1 VSSSSAH
8 TSTHGVWCL
17 PRRLISHFSP
27 FLKAAHER
35 DFKERQESRIELPED
50 DARVFDLFVQW
61 MYYGKYATTS
71 AFAQSQRPG
80 DSISAH
86 ARCWTLGDKLLC
98 TDFKNYAM
106 GHLHHQ
112 HTTAFFRKPVTTQD
126 VNYACEN
133 SVADSN
139 LRKFYFAFVIEH
151 FNNPD
156 RLQGS
161 TEEWDDLWLAH
172 ADLRLFLL
180 QNLRMAVEERA
191 TVGNDTDYFD
201 RYDALVASPE
211 EHSQGTAT
219 HPSV

>member
-1 VSSSSAH
+1 
-8 TSTHGVWCL
+8 
-17 PRRLISHFSP
+17 
-27 FLKAAHER
+27 
-35 DFKERQESRIELPED
+35 
-50 DARVFDLFVQW
+50 
-61 MYYGKYATTS
+61 MYYGEYAPAS

-80 DSISAH
+80 DSISTH
-86 ARCWTLGDKLLC
+86 ARCWTLGDKLLY

-112 HTTAFFRKPVTTQD
+112 HTTAFPRKLVTTQD

-151 FNNPD
+151 FDNPD

-172 ADLRLFLL
+172 ADLRLLLL

-191 TVGNDTDYFD
+191 TVSTIQIISTGMMLLYAAKIRLYPSQQQAGGNLLYPGPV
-201 RYDALVASPE
+201 YVEQSPAPLLV
-211 EHSQGTAT
+211 
-219 HPSV
+219 